1 MEQPTET
8 EKIETRA
15 RAKEFDHGTI
25 PMQMANVILGLPTK
39 PGPSFDDRSSVSATG
54 WTFDQLVSQRV
65 LLTTININPS
75 TGSIG
80 SSPLFILQNSWDN
93 IRKIHF
99 RTLDPLFFLKSWKWH
114 LTFQFRSNFQQ
125 VGMMSISYVNA
136 PIDAYPY
143 LTGKPQQY
151 LESPLSSMELGT
163 YGKVTSNLDD
173 HPLDTPEAIYQL
185 PHTLVMMG
193 EDQDV
198 ECTFNWLS
206 PFKAA
211 FDDVN
216 PTPDQ
221 LATQDKY
228 PEKNG
233 AVYDMGNVRLHTIIP
248 MTLASGIAANELTV
262 RIWSHLT
269 DVEYAGY
276 IPTDN
281 II

>member
-1 MEQPTET
+1 MDQPTEI

-39 PGPSFDDRSSVSATG
+39 PGPSFDDRSSVSSTG

-65 LLTTININPS
+65 LLTTINIDPS
-75 TGSIG
+75 TGTTSTT
-80 SSPLFILQNSWDN
+80 PQFLLQNSWEN

-125 VGMMSISYVNA
+125 VGLMAISYVNA

-151 LESPLSSMELGT
+151 LETQLASDTTGN
-163 YGKVTSNLDD
+163 YGKTLQLLE
-173 HPLDTPEAIYQL
+173 HPLDSMEAIYQL

-206 PFKAA
+206 PFKSA
-211 FDDVN
+211 FNNVN
-216 PTPDQ
+216 PTPNEISTKDS
-221 LATQDKY
+221 Y
-228 PEKNG
+228 PEKYG
-233 AVYDMGNVRLHTIIP
+233 TTYDMGNVRLHTLIP
-248 MTLASGIAANELTV
+248 MTLASGIQANQLTV

-276 IPTDN
+276 VPTDEL
-281 II
+281 I

>member
-1 MEQPTET
+1 MDQPTE
-8 EKIETRA
+8 ENKIETRS

-25 PMQMANVILGLPTK
+25 PMQMANVMLGLPTK
-39 PGPSFDDRSSVSATG
+39 PGPSFDDRSSVSSTN

-65 LLTTININPS
+65 LLTTFNVGLQDGGFNTP
-75 TGSIG
+75 
-80 SSPLFILQNSWDN
+80 PMFILQNSWEN

-125 VGMMSISYVNA
+125 VGLMAISYVNL

-143 LTGKPQQY
+143 ITRKPQAA
-151 LESPLSSMELGT
+151 LESPLSQMELGN
-163 YGKVTSNLDD
+163 YGRSVIQEA
-173 HPLDTPEAIYQL
+173 HPLDSPEAIYQL
-185 PHTLVMMG
+185 PHTLISMG

-211 FDDVN
+211 FDYVN
-216 PTPDQ
+216 PDPNY
-221 LATQDKY
+221 LAYNDKY
-228 PEKNG
+228 PEQNV
-233 AVYDMGNVRLHTIIP
+233 AIYDMGNVRFHVLVP
-248 MTLASGIAANELTV
+248 MTMATGASGNLLTV
-262 RIWSHLT
+262 RVWSHLS

-276 IPTDN
+276 IPTDTL
-281 II
+281 I